1 MKQGDDIECFVHKM
15 NSREKFIE
23 NCGFLKRLIT
33 AIVQYKQLQRQNE
46 SSEAFFDSNVCAHVL
61 DDYIHLVRTH
71 DDQMQEIYSELMRD
85 ESANVLKCKDKKCR
99 IRNRRNMRLRDD
111 RKARRKGT
119 GFYLQL
125 FDTIHCYLL
134 HLFDSGLR
142 RLRRLKSEHD
152 DHDDGNTIL
161 QCEDVKEEQE
171 EHIANV
177 SKFTMQTES
186 TTSSAFNILGMCRY
200 LMKHKATVADIQR
213 LYSFLEKEGY
223 DSE

>member
-71 DDQMQEIYSELMRD
+71 DDQMQEIYSELMRAPD
-85 ESANVLKCKDKKCR
+85 DSVNVLKCEDKQCT

-111 RKARRKGT
+111 RKGA

-142 RLRRLKSEHD
+142 RLKQSEHD
-152 DHDDGNTIL
+152 DDDEANTIL

-171 EHIANV
+171 EHIAIANV
-177 SKFTMQTES
+177 SKFTIQTES
-186 TTSSAFNILGMCRY
+186 TSAPTTFNILGMYRY
-200 LMKHKATVADIQR
+200 LIKHKVTVADMQR
-213 LYSFLEKEGY
+213 LYLFLEKEG
-223 DSE
+223 